1 MARIK
6 TKKQVDEQGER
17 LFMYAMNEVRFCR
30 AVLGTTSQYKAADI
44 ICSRWNNALRHYGY
58 IK

>member
-6 TKKQVDEQGER
+6 TKKQLDEQGER
-17 LFMYAMNEVRFCR
+17 LFRYAMNEIQFCR
-30 AVLGTTSQYKAADI
+30 AVLGTTSQHEAADI
-44 ICSRWNNALRHYGY
+44 ICNRWNNALRHYGY

>member
-17 LFMYAMNEVRFCR
+17 LFKYAMNEVRFSR
-30 AVLGTTSQYKAADI
+30 AVLGTTSQHEAADKV
-44 ICSRWNNALRHYGY
+44 CARWNNALRHYGY